1 MSCSTA
7 TAQQLSELQHSD
19 STAAFRRSQ
28 NGAGHTRSASKSRAG
43 GFASTLQPLRL
54 QALRLPA
61 LKIDR
66 PSKYR
71 ILTPCLETR
80 PVAITEWELT
90 TPSLERDELS
100 QRLTFETLPSETTE
114 TMRQPVVS
122 LSPCLFVSRPP
133 AGKSVVSVVSL
144 SLCLPPPCRQISCLS
159 CLAVS
164 LSPAPAR
171 RRLSYPTLSLVGTP
185 AGAQGRGSSLAGGGS
200 GFWHGGP
207 AKLRRCLTVQGS
219 IGPVKLRAGP

>member
-7 TAQQLSELQHSD
+7 TAQQLSELQHSNSTAAFRAAAQQPSGLQHSSLQSC

-28 NGAGHTRSASKSRAG
+28 NGAGHPRSASKSRAG

-54 QALRLPA
+54 QALRPPA
-61 LKIDR
+61 LKIALKV
-66 PSKYR
+66 PNS
-71 ILTPCLETR
+71 TPCLETR

-100 QRLTFETLPSETTE
+100 QRLRFQTVTSETTE

-122 LSPCLFVSRPP
+122 LSRCLFVSRPLP
-133 AGKSVVSVVSL
+133 ANQLSQLSRCLFVSR
-144 SLCLPPPCRQISCLS
+144 PPCRQISCLS

-164 LSPAPAR
+164 LSPAPPP
-171 RRLSYPTLSLVGTP
+171 SVYPIITLP
-185 AGAQGRGSSLAGGGS
+185 
-200 GFWHGGP
+200 
-207 AKLRRCLTVQGS
+207 
-219 IGPVKLRAGP
+219 